1 MNDMIENIQA
11 IDRAWPVKPQS
22 REDMVD
28 ELIRDQLFRSG
39 EWLSEEDPDNKSAI
53 LGEVL
58 YLLFRDGSLLNDN
71 QRATEIKAHIRGYIE
86 AWAERKAEEEE

>member
-1 MNDMIENIQA
+1 MNQIENIQV
-11 IDRAWPVKPQS
+11 IDRAWPEVKPS
-22 REDMVD
+22 MESIID

-39 EWLSEEDPDNKSAI
+39 EWLSEESDENKSAI

-58 YLLFRDGSLLNDN
+58 YLLFRDGSLLNDG

-86 AWAERKAEEEE
+86 SWAERKAEEEE